1 MSKIRFSAIGLN
13 HGHIYGQV
21 QLLLEAGAEMVAFYA
36 PEPEL
41 VAGFQQRYPD
51 ARLARSAQE
60 ILEDESIQLITSA
73 GIPNER
79 APLGIEVMRHGKDYL
94 VDKPGFTTL
103 DDLETARRVQRETGR
118 IYSVWFGERLSSRS
132 TVKAAELARGGAIG
146 KVVQTSGFG
155 PHRANLASRPPWFF
169 ERERYGGILVDIG
182 AHQCDQFLYI
192 TQSTSAE
199 VLCSQVGNVAHPAHP
214 ELEDF
219 GDVTLRGNGGAGYF
233 RVDWFTPDGLPTWG
247 DGRLIIL
254 GTEGYIEVRKYCDL
268 GGKPGADHLYLVD
281 KEKVRSIDCSEVA
294 CPFGPR
300 LLEDIENRTSTA
312 MDQEH
317 CFLASEL
324 SLRAQQQASRFGHV
338 L

>member
-1 MSKIRFSAIGLN
+1 MDKIRFSAIGLN

-21 QLLLEAGAEMVAFYA
+21 QLLLAAGAELVSFYA
-36 PEPEL
+36 PETDLIE
-41 VAGFQQRYPD
+41 GFRKNYPD
-51 ARLARSAQE
+51 APLARSAQE
-60 ILEDESIQLITSA
+60 ILEDESIHLVTSA

-79 APLGIEVMRHGKDYL
+79 APLGIEAMWHGKDYL
-94 VDKPGFTTL
+94 SDKPGFTTL
-103 DDLETARRVQRETGR
+103 DDLATARKVQRETGR

-146 KVVQTSGFG
+146 KVVQTAGFG
-155 PHRANLASRPPWFF
+155 PHRTSLPSRPPWYFQ
-169 ERERYGGILVDIG
+169 RERYGGILVDIG
-182 AHQCDQFLYI
+182 AHQCDQFLHF
-192 TQSTSAE
+192 TGSTSAE
-199 VLCSQVGNVAHPAHP
+199 VLSSQIGNVGHPQHP

-247 DGRLIIL
+247 DGRLIVL

-268 GGKPGADHLYLVD
+268 GGPPGADHLYLVD
-281 KEKVRSIDCSEVA
+281 GNGIQSIDCSTVE

-300 LLEDIENRTSTA
+300 LLDDIRNRTESA
-312 MDQEH
+312 MSQEH

-324 SLRAQQQASRFGHV
+324 SLIAQQRATRLS
-338 L
+338 